1 MFFEFL
7 SDVGST
13 PTISTKQNK
22 IKRFYFVLLE
32 LVCVSRKNVSN
43 PSQIFLRAIGGQ
55 QTFSLWLE

>member
-1 MFFEFL
+1 
-7 SDVGST
+7 
-13 PTISTKQNK
+13 
-22 IKRFYFVLLE
+22 LLE